1 MIHIK
6 SLNYD
11 HSKGL
16 DLGYGHDYQVRVSET
31 TAKQLAGMYPM
42 PTEGDEI
49 CVAVPRLML
58 ANIGGQYFL
67 RHRDV
72 PVRDWTKVFKIE
84 VAGAETTVEGV

>member
-6 SLNYD
+6 SLKYD
-11 HSKGL
+11 QSKGL
-16 DLGYGHDYQVRVSET
+16 DLGYGPEFQIRVSGT
-31 TAKQLAGMYPM
+31 TAKHLAGMYPM

-49 CVAVPRLML
+49 CVAVPHLML

-84 VAGAETTVEGV
+84 VAGAESTVEGV